1 MKKGEKYINYVVDSV
16 FDDTCIVSKNGHL
29 SVRFPFRGVNANIDY
44 VKNYKP
50 IRESINSNVFYWN
63 FVSYIATKY
72 ACNSHYGVVYEKYIL
87 RVVDEMDSLP
97 IIR

>member
-29 SVRFPFRGVNANIDY
+29 SVRFPFRGVNA
-44 VKNYKP
+44 KP